1 MCCIKCSLSTLA
13 LIFLGLGC
21 SAKGS
26 KTNGDA
32 SAGSAEAGRGIDARL
47 DVAKAGID
55 SGGSDARDAADAGI
69 DRGGVTDARDSRV
82 VDVGAQDVGA
92 SPLDSAGT
100 GDARDG
106 SDARSDAPDAAL
118 DAPGTD
124 AKDGGKDGT
133 KDAAGEVRVDAAL
146 PRGTCESP
154 IPISSAVVHS
164 DLKGSTLGADH
175 ILDLPCASNG
185 SDLVFSFLL
194 FQREMVY
201 ADTFGTTWNTVISF
215 SDSCSEAVLPT
226 DDGMAA
232 CNDDACGTS
241 QSQAYAL
248 LDYGLHYLIVS
259 GVNDESGD
267 VVLHFEHAQIGSGP
281 LATLPQELNSVQ
293 GTTGGTGIMSLCEA
307 SGAENTYWWLG
318 CPDYEG
324 GAFHASTCA
333 GTSFDTVL
341 SLQTPRIQALSCND
355 DDNSCGQQSTIDTTI
370 PPGAGI
376 NVLTVDGLAPSN
388 SGKYTL
394 NYTRP

>member
-1 MCCIKCSLSTLA
+1 MCCIKYSLSTLA
-13 LIFLGLGC
+13 IIFLGLGC
-21 SAKGS
+21 SAKAS

-32 SAGSAEAGRGIDARL
+32 SPGGSEAGRVPDARP
-47 DVAKAGID
+47 DVAKPSID
-55 SGGSDARDAADAGI
+55 SGGSDARAVADAGI
-69 DRGGVTDARDSRV
+69 DRSGIADARDSRG

-92 SPLDSAGT
+92 SPLDSA
-100 GDARDG
+100 DARDAARDG
-106 SDARSDAPDAAL
+106 GDARSDAPDA
-118 DAPGTD
+118 PGTGD
-124 AKDGGKDGT
+124 AKDGGKDGA

-146 PRGTCESP
+146 PLGTCESP
-154 IPISSAVVHS
+154 IPISSSVVHS
-164 DLKGSTLGADH
+164 DLTGSTLGADH

-201 ADTFGTTWNTVISF
+201 ADTFGTAWNTVISF
-215 SDSCSEAVLPT
+215 SDACDTAVLPT

-248 LDYGLHYLIVS
+248 LGYGRHYLIVS

-293 GTTGGTGIMSLCEA
+293 GTTRGTGIMSSCEA
-307 SGAENTYWWLG
+307 SGPENTYWWLG
-318 CPDYEG
+318 CPDYAG
-324 GAFHASTCA
+324 GAFHASTCG
-333 GTSFDTVL
+333 GTVFDTVL
-341 SLQTPRIQALSCND
+341 SLQIPRSQALSCND
-355 DDNSCGQQSTIDTTI
+355 DDPSCGQQSTIDTTV
-370 PPGAGI
+370 PLGAGI
-376 NVLTVDGLAPSN
+376 NVLTVDGLAPSSFGN
-388 SGKYTL
+388 YVL